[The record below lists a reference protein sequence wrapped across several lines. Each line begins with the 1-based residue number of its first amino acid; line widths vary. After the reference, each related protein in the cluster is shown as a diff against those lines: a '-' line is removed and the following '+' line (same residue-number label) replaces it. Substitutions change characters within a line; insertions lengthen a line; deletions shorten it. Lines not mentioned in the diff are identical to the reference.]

1 MSWMKEL
8 YKTYENCINKVDLE
22 ANPEKAEK
30 PLLPPFHSLQNSHLE
45 IKIDGYGNFLDANPV
60 IEKKDREIIIPCT
73 EKSAS
78 RTSGEEPHPLCDK
91 IQYCAKDY
99 SGNKKQYFKT
109 YFKLL
114 ESWKNF
120 DSSNK
125 FLNAIYIYV
134 EKGTICSDLQNTG
147 KSFVKNNQD
156 IGDLF
161 VRWIVEIPGELE
173 TRCWKRKELFESWQ
187 KYCEAQESVDDVCF
201 ITGDIKSITIN
212 HPKRIRNSGDNAKLI
227 SANDKEGFTFLGRFQ
242 INQFGKEKLPNQAA
256 SVSFDVSQKAHS
268 ALRWLIDR
276 QGFRNGD
283 QVIVAWSVTGE
294 NTPDIFADSI
304 SLFNDSAEEQIR
316 EITTVSYYDA
326 GQTFGRKLTK
336 KIAGYRVELVNAEKI
351 IVMGLDSAGPGR
363 IAVTYYRELKGSD
376 FLERLENWH
385 KHMAWHFHEFVEDP
399 KSKKKKIS
407 GNIVYAPAPRVIAEA
422 CYGRRLD
429 DKLKKATIERLLP
442 CIIEGRQL
450 PYDLVSIAVKRA
462 SNKVGMDHWEWERT
476 LSVACALYSCYVI
489 REQKNINLNDKIM
502 ALEHDRND
510 RDYLYGRLLAVAEH
524 LEEIALNVAKESRE
538 TTAARL
544 MQRFADFP
552 FSTWKTIES
561 ALVPYKSRL
570 NANRRGFLVNMKHLL
585 DEIHAK
591 FQPGEFEN
599 DSRLSGTYLL
609 GYHCQRLELKTRKP
623 EDENYNNDNI

>member
-399 KSKKKKIS
+399 NSKKKKIS

-429 DKLKKATIERLLP
+429 EKLKKATIERLLP
-442 CIIEGRQL
+442 CIIDERQL
-450 PYDLVSIAVKRA
+450 PYDLVNIAVRRA
-462 SNKVGMDHWEWERT
+462 SNKVGMDYWEWERT

-489 REQKNINLNDKIM
+489 REQKSINLNDKIM

-524 LEEIALNVAKESRE
+524 IEEIALNVAKESRE
-538 TTAARL
+538 TTASRL

-552 FSTWKTIES
+552 FSTWRTIES

-570 NANRRGFLVNMKHLL
+570 SANRPGFLVNMKNLL
-585 DEIHAK
+585 DVIHSK
-591 FQPGEFEN
+591 FQPGDFEN
-599 DSRLSGTYLL
+599 DNRLTGVYLL
-609 GYHCQRLELKTRKP
+609 GYHCQRLELKSKKIQDESKP
-623 EDENYNNDNI
+623 DSY

>member
-45 IKIDGYGNFLDANPV
+45 IKIDEYGNFLDANPV

-399 KSKKKKIS
+399 NSKKKKIS

-623 EDENYNNDNI
+623 EDEIYNNDNI